1 MSINLIGND
10 KYAKYIIFVNDRHK
24 STGIKHTRTTKE
36 GERDTPPKRQRPDHM
51 IDLSYFTLCSLNAD
65 SSTIRARVLI
75 TNIKKTLKSTQQ
87 QGNDEQ
93 MVTDSREIP
102 AQSDKPSKK
111 SSKTKGLRGSSGI
124 KLWKS

>member
-1 MSINLIGND
+1 MNRELSRADLID
-10 KYAKYIIFVNDRHK
+10 FFH
-24 STGIKHTRTTKE
+24 
-36 GERDTPPKRQRPDHM
+36 Q
-51 IDLSYFTLCSLNAD
+51 
-65 SSTIRARVLI
+65 I

-111 SSKTKGLRGSSGI
+111 SSKTKGWVQLS
-124 KLWKS
+124 LCV